1 MKNGLVVVGLGIDRG
16 NRCGIKE
23 VTLEIL
29 DIVQLNILMLM
40 VVIQYVIK
48 LPRAVHTNPHTH

>member
-48 LPRAVHTNPHTH
+48 LPRAVH

>member
-23 VTLEIL
+23 VTRDPWHCTVEYI
-29 DIVQLNILMLM
+29 DADGSYTICDKI
-40 VVIQYVIK
+40 
-48 LPRAVHTNPHTH
+48 A